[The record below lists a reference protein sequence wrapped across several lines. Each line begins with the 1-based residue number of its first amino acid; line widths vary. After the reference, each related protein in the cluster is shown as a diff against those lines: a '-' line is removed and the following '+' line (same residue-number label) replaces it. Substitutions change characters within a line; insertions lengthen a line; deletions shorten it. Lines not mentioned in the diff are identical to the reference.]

1 MKELIKLFLT
11 VLPFVILLFIGL
23 SFAIGIRD
31 AFLTI
36 ASIVIWVILVVLL
49 AYLGT
54 WWYEFL
60 DKHL

>member
-1 MKELIKLFLT
+1 MKELIKLLLT
-11 VLPFVILLFIGL
+11 VLPFVIILFIGL
-23 SFAIGIRD
+23 LFAIGIRD

-36 ASIVIWVILVVLL
+36 ALILIIVLLVEIL

-60 DKHL
+60 DEHL